1 MDQIAPDSEK
11 REITTPL
18 IDKDR
23 LEQEAVFVLY
33 DTAVSG
39 VELPV
44 IAASYF
50 RQHPEVLHAELDRIT
65 ARIPNRVIPLIVER
79 LKAAYPVSVTE

>member
-1 MDQIAPDSEK
+1 MDQIAPDSEQ
-11 REITTPL
+11 REVVKPF
-18 IDKDR
+18 IDQDR

-33 DTAVSG
+33 DSAVSG

-50 RQHPEVLHAELDRIT
+50 RQHPEVLHAELDRIC
-65 ARIPNRVIPLIVER
+65 ARLPNRVIPLIVDR
-79 LKAAYPVSVTE
+79 LKAAYPINE